1 MNCTLSVVMPV
12 YNTEPLLLDRSV
24 GSLLDQE
31 YRDLEL
37 ILVDDGSGE
46 LTARRL
52 DQLAEQDARIRV
64 IRQENQGA
72 SAARNTGIR
81 AASGRFLTMMD
92 ADDAIL
98 PEAYGQVIRK
108 MLKTG
113 ADAGVFGYRRV
124 RASGASG
131 TSGASGAFG
140 PSGEALTVRNTEQA
154 EFFPAV
160 RGSRTALIT
169 PERLLPAVA
178 AADHLRGGGF
188 PWNKVW
194 DVSRI
199 GGAELFDQDLFSYED
214 KLWCVR
220 MYLKCRK
227 ILLLPDLYYSYYQ
240 AENGLSKMESGGA
253 AAAARKR
260 GNAIRAYRRILETL
274 PPLSPAYAA
283 AAGFLLKT
291 QIMGI
296 VKGTWAS

>member
-46 LTARRL
+46 QTARRL
-52 DQLAEQDARIRV
+52 DQLSEQDTRIRV

-72 SAARNTGIR
+72 SAARNAGIR

-98 PEAYGQVIRK
+98 PEAYGQTIRK
-108 MLKTG
+108 MRKTS

-131 TSGASGAFG
+131 ASGAFG
-140 PSGEALTVRNTEQA
+140 PSGQTQIVRNTEQV
-154 EFFPAV
+154 ELFPAV
-160 RGSRTALIT
+160 RGGRAALIT

-178 AADHLRGGGF
+178 AADHLWGGGF

-194 DVSRI
+194 DISRI

-227 ILLLPDLYYSYYQ
+227 ILLLPDLFYSYYQ
-240 AENGLSKMESGGA
+240 AENGLSKMETGGA

-260 GNAIRAYRRILETL
+260 ENAIRAYRRILETL
-274 PPLSPAYAA
+274 PLLSPAYAA

-296 VKGTWAS
+296 VKDTWAT

>member
-46 LTARRL
+46 QTARRL
-52 DQLAEQDARIRV
+52 DQLAEQDTRIRV

-72 SAARNTGIR
+72 SVARNTGIR

-113 ADAGVFGYRRV
+113 AEAGVFGYRRV
-124 RASGASG
+124 MASGASGASG
-131 TSGASGAFG
+131 TSGAFG
-140 PSGEALTVRNTEQA
+140 PSGEALSGRNTEQA

-160 RGSRTALIT
+160 RGSRAALIT

-199 GGAELFDQDLFSYED
+199 SGAELFDQDLFSYED

-220 MYLKCRK
+220 MYLKCRR

-260 GNAIRAYRRILETL
+260 ENAIRAYRRILEAL

-291 QIMGI
+291 KIMGI
-296 VKGTWAS
+296 VKDTWIS

>member
-52 DQLAEQDARIRV
+52 DQLSEQDARIRV

-72 SAARNTGIR
+72 SAARNAGIR

-98 PEAYGQVIRK
+98 PEAYGQTIRK

-124 RASGASG
+124 RASG
-131 TSGASGAFG
+131 
-140 PSGEALTVRNTEQA
+140 PSEQTLAVRDTEQV

-160 RGSRTALIT
+160 RGSRAALIT
-169 PERLLPAVA
+169 PERLLPAVT

-227 ILLLPDLYYSYYQ
+227 VLLLPGLYYSYYQ
-240 AENGLSKMESGGA
+240 AENGLSKMESGGF

-260 GNAIRAYRRILETL
+260 ENAIRAYRRIIAAL
-274 PPLSPAYAA
+274 PPLSPACAA

-296 VKGTWAS
+296 VKGTWES

>member
-46 LTARRL
+46 QTARRL
-52 DQLAEQDARIRV
+52 DQLSEQDTRIRV

-72 SAARNTGIR
+72 SAARNAGIR

-113 ADAGVFGYRRV
+113 ADAGVFGYRKRM
-124 RASGASG
+124 G
-131 TSGASGAFG
+131 
-140 PSGEALTVRNTEQA
+140 L
-154 EFFPAV
+154 FPAV
-160 RGSRTALIT
+160 RGSRAALIT
-169 PERLLPAVA
+169 PERLLPAVS
-178 AADHLRGGGF
+178 AADHLWGGGF

-194 DVSRI
+194 DISRI

-227 ILLLPDLYYSYYQ
+227 IILLPDLFYSYYQ
-240 AENGLSKMESGGA
+240 AENGLSKMETGGA

-296 VKGTWAS
+296 VKDTWAT

>member
-46 LTARRL
+46 QTARRL
-52 DQLAEQDARIRV
+52 DQLAEQDTRIRV

-98 PEAYGQVIRK
+98 PEAYGQTIRK

-124 RASGASG
+124 KVAG
-131 TSGASGAFG
+131 TVGESG
-140 PSGEALTVRNTEQA
+140 PSGQALSGRNTEQVDL
-154 EFFPAV
+154 FPVV
-160 RGSRTALIT
+160 RGSRAAMIT

-260 GNAIRAYRRILETL
+260 ENAIRAYRRILETL

-296 VKGTWAS
+296 VKGTWTS